1 MFKRWIK
8 NKELCPKVVRLGYER
23 AKRLKFAKEP
33 TTKTADINYDAMAV
47 QPDKE
52 TKDLVDL
59 VSTIFAN
66 DDRSDEARSSYDFGL
81 THDWSRASVKVR
93 KGNENFG
100 KFPSFT
106 NVTADGKF
114 GNFPNFPTLEANI
127 VNCRSHLFLHI
138 CFERSD
144 CMWNKQKHV

>member
-33 TTKTADINYDAMAV
+33 TAKTADIDYDAMAV

-66 DDRSDEARSSYDFGL
+66 DNGSDEARSSYDFGL
-81 THDWSRASVKVR
+81 THDWSRACVEVR
-93 KGNENFG
+93 KENEKFG
-100 KFPSFT
+100 KFPSFS
-106 NVTADGKF
+106 NVTAYGKF
-114 GNFPNFPTLEANI
+114 GNSPSFTNLEANI
-127 VNCRSHLFLHI
+127 VNCPSSFI
-138 CFERSD
+138 FSY
-144 CMWNKQKHV
+144 MF